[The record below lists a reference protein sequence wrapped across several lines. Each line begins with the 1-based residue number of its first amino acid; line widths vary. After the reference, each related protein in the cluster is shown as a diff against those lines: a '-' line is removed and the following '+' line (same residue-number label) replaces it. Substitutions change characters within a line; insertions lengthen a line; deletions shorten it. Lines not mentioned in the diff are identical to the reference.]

1 MSTSNSN
8 IEQCILAVKEWM
20 TSHLLKFNDSKTIT
34 MEIRSKLKRGSG
46 EGGLQIGHEVLSFSP
61 TAKNIG
67 VVFDSSLS
75 LECHVNSMVSSAW
88 SSLWRIGRI
97 RKYLSKES
105 AEIFIHAFVT
115 SKLDYC
121 NSLLFGLPN
130 TLINKIQLVQNAA
143 ARIVTLTRK
152 YDHITPV
159 MRDLHWLPIGYRI
172 KFKTALLV
180 YKAMCGDSPTYIV
193 GLLQRK
199 PQSRLRSSVNDPLQL
214 QVPRSKLITYGDR
227 AFSVAAPKVWN
238 ELPLSIRQAESVGIF
253 KRRLKSYLFKKA
265 YND

>member
-1 MSTSNSN
+1 
-8 IEQCILAVKEWM
+8 
-20 TSHLLKFNDSKTIT
+20 
-34 MEIRSKLKRGSG
+34 MEIRSKLKRGSN
-46 EGGLQIGHEVLSFSP
+46 ENGLQIGNEVLSFSP

-152 YDHITPV
+152 YDHITQMPCT
-159 MRDLHWLPIGYRI
+159 GSQ
-172 KFKTALLV
+172 LV
-180 YKAMCGDSPTYIV
+180 KE
-193 GLLQRK
+193 
-199 PQSRLRSSVNDPLQL
+199 SS
-214 QVPRSKLITYGDR
+214 SKLHSWSTKLC
-227 AFSVAAPKVWN
+227 VATLLLTSLGCSRENPNLALGP
-238 ELPLSIRQAESVGIF
+238 Q
-253 KRRLKSYLFKKA
+253 
-265 YND
+265 